1 MLKYCMKYLC
11 KKNFQSNPNL
21 DFRIKFFQFY
31 TSNVHVDKHG
41 MTVDSFQESLL
52 Q

>member
-1 MLKYCMKYLC
+1 MKYLC

-31 TSNVHVDKHG
+31 ASDVNVDKHG
-41 MTVDSFQESLL
+41 VTVDSFQESIL